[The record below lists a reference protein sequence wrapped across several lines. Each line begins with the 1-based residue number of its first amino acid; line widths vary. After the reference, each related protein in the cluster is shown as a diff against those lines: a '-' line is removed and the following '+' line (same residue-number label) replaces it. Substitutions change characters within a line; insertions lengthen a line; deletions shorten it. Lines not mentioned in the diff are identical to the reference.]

1 MLARQFLNL
10 KRERGAPYQ
19 VGNHL
24 FSVTAIDKT

>member
-10 KRERGAPYQ
+10 KREESPYQ